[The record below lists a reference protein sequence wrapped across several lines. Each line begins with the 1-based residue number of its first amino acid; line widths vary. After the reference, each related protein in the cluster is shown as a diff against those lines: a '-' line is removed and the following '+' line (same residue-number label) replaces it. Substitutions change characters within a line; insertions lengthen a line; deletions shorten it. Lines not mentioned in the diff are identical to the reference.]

1 MGSLNPDSLRLCF
14 CKKSNFFIAL
24 QVKKNNLKGFF
35 KMGIKLGPA
44 FTPQETSKF
53 VTSLTDKGGGAIS
66 SVKKDLLGPAFKG
79 VTDNGAVLEQQV
91 KGGLQHLEQ
100 DVVEFASSRTGN
112 KGGLI
117 PVTDNMLAARIA
129 EATETNDTAR
139 LARLTEYRDNPNRL
153 SLEG

>member
-1 MGSLNPDSLRLCF
+1 
-14 CKKSNFFIAL
+14 
-24 QVKKNNLKGFF
+24 
-35 KMGIKLGPA
+35 MGIKLGPA

-66 SVKKDLLGPAFKG
+66 SVKKVLLGPAFKG
-79 VTDNGAVLEQQV
+79 VTDNG
-91 KGGLQHLEQ
+91 